1 MLGLFKAAK
10 AVRQVKILSV
20 DDDTS
25 VRETLRDRLVR
36 QGWDVAAVCDG
47 HQALAAAAENKPDVV
62 LLDIH
67 MPQMDGLTALEC
79 FRRDPDLSDV
89 PVMMVTGSSQV
100 SDISRAASCNVAD
113 YVTKPFNATDLVTRV
128 EQVLRRTQRSTTL

>member
-10 AVRQVKILSV
+10 AVRQVKILIV

-47 HQALAAAAENKPDVV
+47 HQALPPPRRQTERV
-62 LLDIH
+62 LLDIQ
-67 MPQMDGLTALEC
+67 MPQMEDDAWRLSES
-79 FRRDPDLSDV
+79 PDLRTCRHDV
-89 PVMMVTGSSQV
+89 TVSSQV
-100 SDISRAASCNVAD
+100 SDISRPPPERSV